1 MTPEREQTVIRR
13 VQSGDAEAFALLVE
27 AYQKTIYNLCL
38 RMTGNR
44 ADAEDLS
51 QEVFLTA
58 YRRLGDFRGEG
69 RFSVWLCRIASNACI
84 DFLRRSR
91 RQETLSLTRD
101 EDDEEQAEWAVA
113 DESLSPERLLEQR
126 MTREALRR
134 GLTALEP
141 EQRQILLLREL
152 EGLRYDEIA
161 QALAIGEG
169 TVKSRLFRARKKLCA
184 FLLRDGNLP
193 DAFSSE
199 TVKGGMRP

>member
-58 YRRLGDFRGEG
+58 YRRLGDFRGES
-69 RFSVWLCRIASNACI
+69 RFSAWLCRIASNACI

-91 RQETLSLTRD
+91 RQEALSLTRD
-101 EDDEEQAEWAVA
+101 EDDGEQAEWAVA
-113 DESLSPERLLEQR
+113 DESFSPERLLERR

-134 GLTALEP
+134 GLAALEP

-161 QALAIGEG
+161 RALAIGEG